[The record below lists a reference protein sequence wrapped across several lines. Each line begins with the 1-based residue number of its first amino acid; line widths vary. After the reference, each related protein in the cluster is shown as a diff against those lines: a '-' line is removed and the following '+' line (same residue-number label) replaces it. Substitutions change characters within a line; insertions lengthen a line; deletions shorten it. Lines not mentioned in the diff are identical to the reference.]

1 MNLNLSKRVITS
13 FFLLLIL
20 CLSLFVHKYFWLV
33 TLVLVS
39 VIAYIEFQ
47 NIIKKILKIKKNSL
61 ILLKFLSVLYLLFF
75 IFSSYS
81 IYKNP
86 PIVLIFILLIC
97 ICSDTGGFIIGKL
110 IGGQK
115 LTKISPNKTVSGSV
129 GSFIFS
135 LIPTIIFLI
144 IFNYTNNENFK
155 INETTYTIIL
165 SLFLSLICQLGD
177 LCISYFKR
185 KANVKDTGSILPGH
199 GGLLDRVDG
208 AIFVLPAAFIL
219 NIITL

>member
-47 NIIKKILKIKKNSL
+47 NIIKKIIKIKKNSL
-61 ILLKFLSVLYLLFF
+61 ILLKFLSILYLLFF

-155 INETTYTIIL
+155 INETTFTIIL

-199 GGLLDRVDG
+199 GGILDRIDG

>member
-199 GGLLDRVDG
+199 GGILDRVDG
-208 AIFVLPAAFIL
+208 AIFVLPTAFIL

>member
-1 MNLNLSKRVITS
+1 MNSNLSKRVITS

-199 GGLLDRVDG
+199 GGILDRVDG

>member
-47 NIIKKILKIKKNSL
+47 NIIKKIIKIKKNSL
-61 ILLKFLSVLYLLFF
+61 ILLKFLSILYLLFF

-97 ICSDTGGFIIGKL
+97 IFSDTGGFIIGKL

-155 INETTYTIIL
+155 INETTFTIIL

-199 GGLLDRVDG
+199 GGILDRVDG
-208 AIFVLPAAFIL
+208 AIFVLPTAFIL

>member
-1 MNLNLSKRVITS
+1 MNSNLSKRVITS

-115 LTKISPNKTVSGSV
+115 LTNISPNKTVSGSV

-155 INETTYTIIL
+155 INETTFTIIL

-199 GGLLDRVDG
+199 GGILDRIDG

>member
-47 NIIKKILKIKKNSL
+47 NIIKKIIKIKKNSL
-61 ILLKFLSVLYLLFF
+61 ILLKFLSILYLLFF

-97 ICSDTGGFIIGKL
+97 IFSDTGGFIIGKL

-199 GGLLDRVDG
+199 GGILDRVDG

>member
-47 NIIKKILKIKKNSL
+47 NIIKKIIKIKKNSL
-61 ILLKFLSVLYLLFF
+61 ILLKFLSILYLLFF

-97 ICSDTGGFIIGKL
+97 IFSDTGGFIIGKL

-115 LTKISPNKTVSGSV
+115 LTKISPNKTISGSV

-155 INETTYTIIL
+155 INETTFTIIL

-199 GGLLDRVDG
+199 GGILDRIDG

>member
-47 NIIKKILKIKKNSL
+47 NIIKKILKIKKKSL
-61 ILLKFLSVLYLLFF
+61 ILLKFFSILYLLFF

-97 ICSDTGGFIIGKL
+97 IFSDTGGFIIGKL

-115 LTKISPNKTVSGSV
+115 LTNISPNKTVSGSV

-144 IFNYTNNENFK
+144 IFNYTNNRNK
-155 INETTYTIIL
+155 
-165 SLFLSLICQLGD
+165 
-177 LCISYFKR
+177 
-185 KANVKDTGSILPGH
+185 
-199 GGLLDRVDG
+199 
-208 AIFVLPAAFIL
+208 
-219 NIITL
+219 

>member
-47 NIIKKILKIKKNSL
+47 NIIKKILKIKKKSL
-61 ILLKFLSVLYLLFF
+61 ILLKFFSILYLLFF

-97 ICSDTGGFIIGKL
+97 IFSDTGGFIIGKL

-115 LTKISPNKTVSGSV
+115 LTNISPNKTVSGSV

-199 GGLLDRVDG
+199 GGILDRVDG

>member
-33 TLVLVS
+33 KLVLVS

-47 NIIKKILKIKKNSL
+47 NIIKKIIKIKKNSL
-61 ILLKFLSVLYLLFF
+61 ILLKFLSILYLLFF

-97 ICSDTGGFIIGKL
+97 IFSDTGGFIIGKL

-115 LTKISPNKTVSGSV
+115 LTNISPNKTVSGSV

-135 LIPTIIFLI
+135 LIPIIIFLI
-144 IFNYTNNENFK
+144 IFNYTNNEIFK

-199 GGLLDRVDG
+199 GGILDRIDG

>member
-61 ILLKFLSVLYLLFF
+61 ILLKFLSILYLLFF

-155 INETTYTIIL
+155 INETTFTIIL

-199 GGLLDRVDG
+199 GGILDRVDG

>member
-47 NIIKKILKIKKNSL
+47 NIIKKILKIKKKSL
-61 ILLKFLSVLYLLFF
+61 ILLKFFSILYLLFF

-97 ICSDTGGFIIGKL
+97 IFSDTGGFIIGKS

-199 GGLLDRVDG
+199 GGILDRVDG

>member
-199 GGLLDRVDG
+199 GGVLDRVDG

>member
-199 GGLLDRVDG
+199 GGILDRVDG

>member
-1 MNLNLSKRVITS
+1 MNLNLSKRIITS

-20 CLSLFVHKYFWLV
+20 CLSLLVHKYFWLV

-61 ILLKFLSVLYLLFF
+61 ILLKFFSILYLLFF

-97 ICSDTGGFIIGKL
+97 IFSDTGGFIIGKL

-155 INETTYTIIL
+155 INETTFTIIL

-199 GGLLDRVDG
+199 GGILDRIDG

>member
-1 MNLNLSKRVITS
+1 MNSNLSKRVITS

-47 NIIKKILKIKKNSL
+47 NIIKKILKIKKKSL
-61 ILLKFLSVLYLLFF
+61 ILLKFFSILYLLFF

-97 ICSDTGGFIIGKL
+97 IFSDTGGFIIGKL

-199 GGLLDRVDG
+199 GGILDRVDG

>member
-1 MNLNLSKRVITS
+1 MNSNLSKRVITS

-47 NIIKKILKIKKNSL
+47 NIIKKILKIKKKSL
-61 ILLKFLSVLYLLFF
+61 ILLKFFSILYLLFF

-199 GGLLDRVDG
+199 GGILDRIDG

>member
-47 NIIKKILKIKKNSL
+47 NIIKKIIKIKKNSL
-61 ILLKFLSVLYLLFF
+61 ILLKFLSILYLLFF

-97 ICSDTGGFIIGKL
+97 IFSDTGGFIIGKL

-155 INETTYTIIL
+155 INETTFTIIL

-199 GGLLDRVDG
+199 GGILDRIDG

>member
-61 ILLKFLSVLYLLFF
+61 ILLKFLSILYLLFF

-199 GGLLDRVDG
+199 GGILDRVDG

>member
-47 NIIKKILKIKKNSL
+47 NIIKKILKIKKKSL
-61 ILLKFLSVLYLLFF
+61 ILLKFFSILYLLFF

-199 GGLLDRVDG
+199 GGILDRVDG

>member
-47 NIIKKILKIKKNSL
+47 NIIKKIIKIKKNSL
-61 ILLKFLSVLYLLFF
+61 ILLKFLSILYLLFF

-97 ICSDTGGFIIGKL
+97 IFSDTGGFIIGKL

-115 LTKISPNKTVSGSV
+115 LTKISPNKTISGSV

-199 GGLLDRVDG
+199 GGILDRVDG

>member
-47 NIIKKILKIKKNSL
+47 NIIKKILKIKKKSL
-61 ILLKFLSVLYLLFF
+61 ILLKFFSILYLLFF

-97 ICSDTGGFIIGKL
+97 IFSDTGGFIIGKL

-199 GGLLDRVDG
+199 GGILDRVDG

>member
-61 ILLKFLSVLYLLFF
+61 ILLKFLIFLYLLFF

-199 GGLLDRVDG
+199 GGILDRVDG

>member
-47 NIIKKILKIKKNSL
+47 NIIKKIIKIKKNSL
-61 ILLKFLSVLYLLFF
+61 ILLKFLSILYLLFF

-97 ICSDTGGFIIGKL
+97 IFSDTGGFIIGKL

-199 GGLLDRVDG
+199 GGILDRIDG

>member
-47 NIIKKILKIKKNSL
+47 NIIKKILKIKKKSL
-61 ILLKFLSVLYLLFF
+61 ILLKFFSILYLLFF

-115 LTKISPNKTVSGSV
+115 LTNISPNKTVSGSV

-199 GGLLDRVDG
+199 GGILDRVDG

>member
-1 MNLNLSKRVITS
+1 MNLNLSKRIITS

-155 INETTYTIIL
+155 INETTFTIIL

-199 GGLLDRVDG
+199 GGILDRIDG

>member
-47 NIIKKILKIKKNSL
+47 NIIKKIIKIKKNSL
-61 ILLKFLSVLYLLFF
+61 ILLKFLSILYLLFF

-199 GGLLDRVDG
+199 GGILDRVDG

>member
-47 NIIKKILKIKKNSL
+47 NIIKKILKIKKKSL
-61 ILLKFLSVLYLLFF
+61 ILLKFFSILYLLFF

-97 ICSDTGGFIIGKL
+97 IFSDTGGFIIGKL

-115 LTKISPNKTVSGSV
+115 LTNISPNKTVSGSV

-135 LIPTIIFLI
+135 LIPIIIFLI
-144 IFNYTNNENFK
+144 IFNYTNNEIFK

-199 GGLLDRVDG
+199 GGILDRIDG

>member
-47 NIIKKILKIKKNSL
+47 NIIKKIIKIKKNSL
-61 ILLKFLSVLYLLFF
+61 ILLKFLSILYLLFF

-199 GGLLDRVDG
+199 GGILDRVDG
-208 AIFVLPAAFIL
+208 AIFVLPTAFIL